1 MEGIQNIR
9 SVTQVQAP
17 SLASTSDCC
26 ILVSYCGQSLH
37 QPTTL
42 IQVHWLATMAVPRRV
57 PRSESVPEPMFSSAD
72 SSILS
77 LCSRYRLMHRTVSM
91 SPPVSQN

>member
-1 MEGIQNIR
+1 MEGIQTIR
-9 SVTQVQAP
+9 NVTQVQSP
-17 SLASTSDCC
+17 SLASTSDIC

-57 PRSESVPEPMFSSAD
+57 QRAEAAREPMVSSAD

-77 LCSRYRLMHRTVSM
+77 LCSRYRLRRRTVSM
-91 SPPVSQN
+91 SLPVSQN